1 MRIGSFLL
9 LISLLLAGC
18 GGGGSSATIRM
29 KNMHYVSPEVQARAG
44 ESVTL
49 RVFNEDG
56 YAHAFDIDGLDIHAQ
71 MAANERLEF
80 VIPVLAP
87 GRYPFYCSTPGH
99 QMAGMEGALVVEP

>member
-1 MRIGSFLL
+1 MGYK
-9 LISLLLAGC
+9 
-18 GGGGSSATIRM
+18 ATDVR
-29 KNMHYVSPEVQARAG
+29 VQAG

-71 MAANERLEF
+71 LAANERREF
-80 VIPVLAP
+80 VIPSLDP

-99 QMAGMEGALVVEP
+99 QMAGMEGVLVVEP